1 MLKGFMNKTNKTITG
16 ILYKYDTYTVQAPC
30 KNRFKTA
37 LTALFKG
44 KILLTWL
51 VRSDKKRKGLYI
63 RGEKKDL

>member
-1 MLKGFMNKTNKTITG
+1 V
-16 ILYKYDTYTVQAPC
+16 YRYDTYMLQMPC
-30 KNRFKTA
+30 RNRFTVA
-37 LTALFKG
+37 LRALFKG

>member
-1 MLKGFMNKTNKTITG
+1 MNKANKTITG
-16 ILYKYDTYTVQAPC
+16 ILYKYDTYMLQMPC
-30 KNRFKTA
+30 RNRFTVA
-37 LTALFKG
+37 LRALFKG

>member
-1 MLKGFMNKTNKTITG
+1 MNKANKTITG
-16 ILYKYDTYTVQAPC
+16 ILYKYDTYMLQMPC
-30 KNRFKTA
+30 RNRFKTA
-37 LTALFKG
+37 FKVLFKG